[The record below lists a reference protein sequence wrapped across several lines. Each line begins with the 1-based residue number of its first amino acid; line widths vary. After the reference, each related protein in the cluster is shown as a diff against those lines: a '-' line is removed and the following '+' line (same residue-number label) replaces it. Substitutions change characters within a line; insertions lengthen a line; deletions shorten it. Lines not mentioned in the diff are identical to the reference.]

1 MLIILDRDGV
11 INKDSYAYIRRAHE
25 WTPIEGSIE
34 AIAKLSRSGY
44 QVAIAT
50 NQSGVGRGYFSEQH
64 LAEIHAKMLSQ
75 IEVAGGNIAHIA
87 FCPHH
92 PDEGCSCRKP
102 ESGLLHE
109 IADTLNI
116 SDLGKAYMVGDSLKD
131 LQAAESAGC
140 RPVLVKTGN
149 GLQTLAEIEH
159 SSLADTPVF
168 DNLSEF
174 VTTLLDGK
182 I

>member
-34 AIAKLSRSGY
+34 AIARLSQSGH
-44 QVAIAT
+44 QIAIAT

-64 LAEIHAKMLSQ
+64 LAEIHHKMQVQ
-75 IEVAGGNIAHIA
+75 IEQAGGVLSHIA

-109 IADTLNI
+109 IANKLNI
-116 SDLGKAYMVGDSLKD
+116 SDLGDAYMVGDSLKD
-131 LQAAESAGC
+131 LQAAQRAGC
-140 RPVLVKTGN
+140 QPVLVKTGN
-149 GLQTLAEIEH
+149 GLQTLEQIKGT
-159 SSLADTPVF
+159 SLADTPVF
-168 DNLSEF
+168 NKLSDF
-174 VTTLLDGK
+174 VDSLLNG
-182 I
+182 II